1 MQQYKKEKRNAAFPK
16 ISLSRTGGK
25 RLSKKAPVF
34 RGLISILGHYDI
46 QLISLPS

>member
-1 MQQYKKEKRNAAFPK
+1 MRFSKNKSFQDRGKK
-16 ISLSRTGGK
+16 K